1 MNFTPRQTVFFE
13 NCILQNLSF
22 VKIWQEMENIKTASK
37 SPKTDKNG
45 SGHFIRGGE
54 NAAKMQRP
62 SCGTAENMLYLA
74 ARCAI
79 AKR

>member
-22 VKIWQEMENIKTASK
+22 VKIWQEMENIKTASE
-37 SPKTDKNG
+37 SPKTDKNSCRCTG
-45 SGHFIRGGE
+45 RCGE
-54 NAAKMQRP
+54 KAAKMQRP
-62 SCGTAENMLYLA
+62 SCGMAENMLYLA

>member
-1 MNFTPRQTVFFE
+1 
-13 NCILQNLSF
+13 
-22 VKIWQEMENIKTASK
+22 MESIKTASK
-37 SPKTDKNG
+37 SPKNDKKRRKR
-45 SGHFIRGGE
+45 SKCCGE
-54 NAAKMQRP
+54 KAAKMQRP

>member
-1 MNFTPRQTVFFE
+1 M
-13 NCILQNLSF
+13 SF
-22 VKIWQEMENIKTASK
+22 VKTWQEMENIKTASK
-37 SPKTDKNG
+37 SPKKDKKRRKR
-45 SGHFIRGGE
+45 SKCCGE
-54 NAAKMQRP
+54 KAAKMQRP